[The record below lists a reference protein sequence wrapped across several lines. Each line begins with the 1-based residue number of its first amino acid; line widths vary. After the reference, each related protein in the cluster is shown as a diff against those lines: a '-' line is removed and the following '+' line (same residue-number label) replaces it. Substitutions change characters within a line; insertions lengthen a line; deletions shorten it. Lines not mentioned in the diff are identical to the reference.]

1 MSLSTII
8 LKLFRENNRVERI
21 WKLAQVDFKK
31 RYYNDSLGLLWAF
44 INPVLRTLIYY
55 VIFTFVFKKSVE
67 DIPNY
72 GLFIFSG
79 LIIWMAFV
87 ENIKKGMNVLN
98 RKSYLIENI
107 KVNKID
113 LFISNTFAV
122 LFGSL
127 FNIIGYLMIAIAFG
141 IQFSSN
147 ALGLVLVIANV
158 ALIGTGASMILAII
172 NIFLKDISH
181 ILDILILLGFWGSGI
196 FFRGELILDKVPYF
210 IYLNP
215 FIGII
220 ENMRN
225 VVLFDNPVNWKYM
238 LIGFVYGFIL
248 LVIGYFLKKRFAG
261 LALEKK

>member
-1 MSLSTII
+1 
-8 LKLFRENNRVERI
+8 
-21 WKLAQVDFKK
+21 
-31 RYYNDSLGLLWAF
+31 
-44 INPVLRTLIYY
+44 
-55 VIFTFVFKKSVE
+55 
-67 DIPNY
+67 
-72 GLFIFSG
+72 
-79 LIIWMAFV
+79 
-87 ENIKKGMNVLN
+87 
-98 RKSYLIENI
+98 
-107 KVNKID
+107 
-113 LFISNTFAV
+113 
-122 LFGSL
+122 
-127 FNIIGYLMIAIAFG
+127 MIAIAFG